1 MFDFKSAK
9 PEDVRKKLDEIV
21 KKSSGHL
28 TLSSRALNDVE
39 DAIFPQED
47 IFAIGEG
54 LYNNDLWLILVTDR
68 RVLMLCR
75 SLFLGLKSKTIRLE
89 DIKSIQSIPG
99 RIMTNLIIQEG
110 TVNLV
115 IENVQTLSAQFIE
128 NKINLLL
135 KGQKLGVAAS
145 AVPENEHLAALA
157 ALVKQRE
164 ARLIDED
171 EFDRQKA
178 ALMQKYLES

>member
-1 MFDFKSAK
+1 VFDFKSAK
-9 PEDVRKKLDEIV
+9 PEDVRKKLNEIIQ
-21 KKSSGHL
+21 KSSGHL

-39 DAIFPQED
+39 DAIFPEED

-75 SLFLGLKSKTIRLE
+75 ALFFGLKSKTIRLE
-89 DIKSIQSIPG
+89 DINSIRSNPG
-99 RIMTNLIIQEG
+99 RIMANLVIQEG
-110 TVNLV
+110 TTSIV
-115 IENVQTLSAQFIE
+115 IENVHTLSAQFIE

-135 KGQKLGVAAS
+135 KGRKLGVAPS
-145 AVPENEHLAALA
+145 AIPEDEHLAALA

-178 ALMQKYLES
+178 ELMRKYLES

>member
-1 MFDFKSAK
+1 VFDFKSAK
-9 PEDVRKKLDEIV
+9 PEDVRKKLNEIV
-21 KKSSGHL
+21 QKSSGHL

-75 SLFLGLKSKTIRLE
+75 SLFMGLKSKTIRLE
-89 DIKSIQSIPG
+89 DIKSIQSTAG

-115 IENVQTLSAQFIE
+115 IENVHNLSAQFIE

-135 KGQKLGVAAS
+135 KGRKLGVAAA
-145 AVPENEHLAALA
+145 AVPDNEHLAALA
-157 ALVKQRE
+157 VLVKQRE

-178 ALMQKYLES
+178 ELMQKYLES

>member
-9 PEDVRKKLDEIV
+9 PEDVRKKLNEIV
-21 KKSSGHL
+21 QKSSGHL

-39 DAIFPQED
+39 DAIFPEED

-75 SLFLGLKSKTIRLE
+75 GLFFGLKSKTIRLE
-89 DIKSIQSIPG
+89 DIKSIQSDAG
-99 RIMTNLIIQEG
+99 RIMTNLVIREG
-110 TVNLV
+110 TATLV
-115 IENVQTLSAQFIE
+115 IENVHALSAQFIE

-135 KGQKLGVAAS
+135 KGRALGVAA
-145 AVPENEHLAALA
+145 AAIPENEHLAALA

-164 ARLIDED
+164 SRLIDED

-178 ALMQKYLES
+178 ELMQKYLES